1 MRQVGKCKEEP
12 EDNEGDD
19 GQGDQLP
26 AKERPEF
33 AVGEEVVDAFEG
45 IEEGRADDVSD
56 GLEGGRGDGARIRHG
71 GKESVV
77 SMP

>member
-1 MRQVGKCKEEP
+1 
-12 EDNEGDD
+12 
-19 GQGDQLP
+19 
-26 AKERPEF
+26 
-33 AVGEEVVDAFEG
+33 VGEEVVDAFEG